1 MSSGA
6 DPFDLASIITAHD
19 DGNFADA
26 VVPPIF
32 QTSLFTF
39 SDYDEMIT
47 VYRGEKVRPTYTRG
61 LN

>member
-32 QTSLFTF
+32 PTF
-39 SDYDEMIT
+39 SPFPIM
-47 VYRGEKVRPTYTRG
+47 TR
-61 LN
+61 